1 MRKLTSEIMK
11 IRIDTTNKKSTL
23 DLIKVLFEN
32 NIGFVFDEMYNYPFK
47 HNKTFIIE
55 ERDFVDHKDRLLS
68 VTGISVN
75 YL

>member
-1 MRKLTSEIMK
+1 MK
-11 IRIDTTNKKSTL
+11 IRIDTTNEKSTL
-23 DLIKVLFEN
+23 SLIRVLFETN
-32 NIGFVFDEMYNYPFK
+32 TSFVFDEMYNFPFK
-47 HNKTFIIE
+47 RGKTFIVE

>member
-1 MRKLTSEIMK
+1 MK

-23 DLIKVLFEN
+23 NLIKTLFEN
-32 NIGFVFDEMYNYPFK
+32 NIGFVFDEMYNYPFEC
-47 HNKTFIIE
+47 NKTFILE
-55 ERDFVDHKDRLLS
+55 EMDFVYHKDRLLS